1 LIKNFFID
9 SVIIFSYRNWQ
20 ANGKMWSGC
29 ADVHMCKMQMLTQ
42 RLKTLVLTVP

>member
-1 LIKNFFID
+1 MAKC
-9 SVIIFSYRNWQ
+9 
-20 ANGKMWSGC
+20 G